1 MRKLMAL
8 LLALVLLC
16 TSAGFAEA
24 LNDAPATADVPA
36 TADAS
41 TGAEG
46 AEALEEPVVL
56 TPAEIALAGRPV
68 SEEPTHITVGNTTKV
83 SGDFFTSMWSN
94 NTSDIDVR
102 TMIHGYSPVVWDSQ
116 VEFVLDHMVVD
127 TVEGTADGANTVY
140 TITLQQDLVYSDG
153 ETPITAADY
162 VFSYLLCASDE
173 VAQLGAQ
180 TRQYEHI
187 VGYEEYASGESDVF
201 TGVRLLDTY
210 TYSITVKGSY
220 EPFFYNYAYLR
231 TNPYPI
237 SVIAPYCEVA
247 DDGDGAYLRSMDPEA
262 EEVPFTVEVLTET
275 IFDEETGYMS
285 HPSLTSGPYTLTA
298 YDEESGQVDFA
309 INPYYKGNYE
319 GVVPVIDTITLV
331 PVLPETMIDQL
342 ASGEIDLLNKCVD
355 SDVILGG
362 MALANQGITNRNY
375 ARLGYG
381 FCAFACEM
389 GATQF
394 EKVRQAIAYSFD
406 QDAFIMEHLGSFAIA
421 VYSYYGVGQWMT
433 LAAMGALLPG
443 GAEGEEA
450 LLWDEINLDE
460 LNHYDPDPEAALA
473 LLIEDG
479 WTLNENGEPF
489 DPEVDTVRYK
499 DVDGELMSL
508 TIRFAKVEGNE
519 GADLVVEQ
527 LSETLPALGFEFI
540 VEEVS
545 FSDMLSDYYRE
556 DGERQYNMNFMATNF
571 SNAFD
576 PYYTFITDP
585 SVQGATNTSGIAD
598 EELMELAWEMRITY
612 PGQYLTYEENWLAF
626 VERFNELLPTMPIY
640 SNIYFDFFT
649 DWLQNYEPATYYSW
663 PVAILYAYYAEPEE
677 PVEEAPLPGTEEI
690 IEEAPAG
697 DDEII
702 IID

>member
-1 MRKLMAL
+1 MRKLMAM
-8 LLALVLLC
+8 LLALALLC
-16 TSAGFAEA
+16 SSACLAEE
-24 LNDAPATADVPA
+24 ADVPA
-36 TADAS
+36 TAQAS
-41 TGAEG
+41 TAG
-46 AEALEEPVVL
+46 EAVAGEPVVL
-56 TPAEIALAGRPV
+56 TPAEIALMGRPQ

-116 VEFVLDHMVVD
+116 VEFVLDNMVVES
-127 TVEGTADGANTVY
+127 VEGAADGANTVY
-140 TITLQQDLVYSDG
+140 TVTLQQDLVYSDG
-153 ETPITAADY
+153 QTPITAADY

-180 TRQYEHI
+180 TQGYEHI
-187 VGYEEYASGESDVF
+187 VGYEEYSSGESDIF
-201 TGVRLLDTY
+201 AGVRLLDTY
-210 TYSITVKGSY
+210 TYSITVKGAY

-237 SVIAPYCEVA
+237 SVLAPYCEVA
-247 DDGDGAYLRSMDPEA
+247 DDGRGAYLRSMDPEA
-262 EEVPFTVEVLTET
+262 EEAPFTVAVLKET
-275 IFDEETGYMS
+275 LFNEETGYVS
-285 HPSLTSGPYTLTA
+285 HPALTSGPYTLTA

-309 INPYYKGNYE
+309 INPYFKGNYE
-319 GVVPVIDTITLV
+319 GVVPVIDTISLV
-331 PVLPETMIDQL
+331 PVLPETMIEQL
-342 ASGEIDLLNKCVD
+342 QSGEIDLLNKCVD
-355 SDVILGG
+355 SKVILGG
-362 MALANQGITNRNY
+362 MALASEDIVSRNY

-381 FCAFACEM
+381 FCAFACETS
-389 GATQF
+389 ATQF

-406 QDAFIMEHLGSFAIA
+406 KDAFVAEHLASFGIV

-443 GAEGEEA
+443 NAEGEEA
-450 LLWDEINLDE
+450 LAWEEINLDG
-460 LNHYDPDPEAALA
+460 LNHYDPDPETALA
-473 LLIEDG
+473 LLVEDG
-479 WTLNENGEPF
+479 WTLNAQGEPF
-489 DPEVDTVRYK
+489 DPETDDVRYK
-499 DVDGELMSL
+499 EVDGELMSL

-527 LSETLPALGFEFI
+527 FSRTLPALGFEFI
-540 VEEVS
+540 VEEIP
-545 FSDMLSDYYRE
+545 FSEMLSDYYRV
-556 DGERQYNMNFMATNF
+556 DGERRYNMNFMATNF
-571 SNAFD
+571 ANAFD

-585 SVQGATNTSGIAD
+585 SVQGSTNTSGIVD
-598 EELMELAWEMRITY
+598 EELMELAWDMHVTY
-612 PGQYLTYEENWLAF
+612 PGQYLTYEQNWLEF
-626 VERFNELLPTMPIY
+626 ITRFNEILPTMPIY

-677 PVEEAPLPGTEEI
+677 PVEVTPLPGEE
-690 IEEAPAG
+690 ETEAPAG

>member
-1 MRKLMAL
+1 MRKLIAL
-8 LLALVLLC
+8 LLAMVLLC
-16 TSAGFAEA
+16 SSAGFAEA
-24 LNDAPATADVPA
+24 LDTAATEAATAD
-36 TADAS
+36 TTGEDAA
-41 TGAEG
+41 AE
-46 AEALEEPVVL
+46 ETVL
-56 TPAEIALAGRPV
+56 TPADIALMGRPV

-83 SGDFFTSMWSN
+83 SGGFFTSMWSN

-116 VEFVLDHMVVD
+116 VEFVLDHMVVES
-127 TVEGTADGANTVY
+127 VEGAADGANTVY

-162 VFSYLLCASDE
+162 VFSYLLCASNE
-173 VAQLGAQ
+173 LMQMGAESTQ
-180 TRQYEHI
+180 FAHI
-187 VGYEEYASGESDVF
+187 VGYEEYNSGESDVF
-201 TGVRLLDTY
+201 SGVRLLDEY
-210 TYSITVKGSY
+210 TYSITVKGSH

-237 SVIAPYCEVA
+237 SVLAPDCAVA
-247 DDGDGAYLRSMDPEA
+247 DDGDGAYLTSLDPEA
-262 EEVPFTVEVLTET
+262 EEVPFTVEILTET
-275 IFDEETGYMS
+275 IFNEETGYMYR
-285 HPSLTSGPYTLTA
+285 PSLTSGPYTLTA
-298 YDEESGQVDFA
+298 YDAESGQVDFA

-331 PVLPETMIDQL
+331 PVLPETMIEQL
-342 ASGEIDLLNKCVD
+342 ASGEVDLLNKCVD

-362 MALANQGITNRNY
+362 MALAADGITSRNY

-381 FCAFACEM
+381 FCAFACEA
-389 GATQF
+389 GPTQF
-394 EKVRQAIAYSFD
+394 EAVRQAIAYSFD
-406 QDAFIMEHLGSFAIA
+406 QDSFIAEYLGSFGIA
-421 VYSYYGVGQWMT
+421 VYSYYGIGQWMT

-443 GAEGEEA
+443 NAEGEEA
-450 LLWDEINLDE
+450 LAWGEINLDG
-460 LNHYDPDPEAALA
+460 LNHYDPDPETALN

-479 WTLNENGEPF
+479 WTLNEDGEPF

-499 DVDGELMSL
+499 EVDGELMSL
-508 TIRFAKVEGNE
+508 TIRFAKVTGNE

-540 VEEVS
+540 VEEMS
-545 FSDMLSDYYRE
+545 FTDMLADYYRE
-556 DGERQYNMNFMATNF
+556 NGERQYNMNFMATNF
-571 SNAFD
+571 ANAFD

-585 SVQGATNTSGIAD
+585 DVQASTNTSGISD
-598 EELMELAWEMRITY
+598 EELMNLAWEMHVTQ

-626 VERFNELLPTMPIY
+626 ITRFNEILPAMPIY

-677 PVEEAPLPGTEEI
+677 VVEETPAADAG
-690 IEEAPAG
+690 EAMDEATG
-697 DDEII
+697 DGEII
-702 IID
+702 ILD